1 MACFNNIHQEGKHDA
16 DAHNLAEDFITSGLF
31 GVSGVNIPFEEN
43 YSAYT
48 LVRGGGNHHPM
59 GIIRQKYR

>member
-16 DAHNLAEDFITSGLF
+16 DAHNLAEDVITSGLL
-31 GVSGVNIPFEEN
+31 GVSGVNIPFEEI

-48 LVRGGGNHHPM
+48 LVRGGGESPPHGYHQTE
-59 GIIRQKYR
+59 I